1 MTDTRS
7 PGKPRLVSAMRA
19 YTLLC
24 RDSVALVLP
33 AMASTAIDPMLCRVA
48 AYSGPGFP
56 RPTISQGSDMSVA
69 ARRVSSASGAS
80 ALFRGCLVA
89 ARSWRS
95 LACVAVAVRC
105 GLRRLRGLG
114 GLACGFAGSGGCG
127 HLCGLGLDV
136 SNRVIDGL

>member
-7 PGKPRLVSAMRA
+7 PGKPRWASAMQA
-19 YTLLC
+19 CTFLC
-24 RDSVALVLP
+24 RDSVLVLP
-33 AMASTAIDPMLCRVA
+33 AGVDGIAPMLCRVA

-69 ARRVSSASGAS
+69 ARRVSSAYGAS

-89 ARSWRS
+89 ARSRRS
-95 LACVAVAVRC
+95 IACIAVG

-114 GLACGFAGSGGCG
+114 GLARGFACSCGCG
-127 HLCGLGLDV
+127 HLCGPGLDV